1 MLFDEKEA
9 FDNFYKTFATSK
21 FLENMIVGLKCN
33 VNIDSYE
40 DDHSL
45 RASDMNELRY
55 PVKPFCQTRLKLDET
70 IVSEEDYAEESILH
84 GDRSQSTT
92 PKTELPKPSVFK

>member
-1 MLFDEKEA
+1 
-9 FDNFYKTFATSK
+9 
-21 FLENMIVGLKCN
+21 MIVGLKCN

-45 RASDMNELRY
+45 RASDKNELRHL
-55 PVKPFCQTRLKLDET
+55 VKPFCQNRLKLDET
-70 IVSEEDYAEESILH
+70 IVSEEDSAEESILH